1 MTSIHVTAS
10 REYDVLVQPGLLD
23 DAGAQIARTLGV
35 GRTAAVVAGETVAG
49 LYAARL
55 EASLTRAG
63 FRVVT
68 FTYPGGEHCK
78 TLATYAALLDFL
90 AAHRLSRSD
99 LIVAL
104 GGGVTGDL
112 AGFAAATYQR
122 GIPFV
127 QVPTTLLAAV
137 DSSVGGKT
145 AVNLPSGKNQVGCF
159 YQPSLVLCDPDTLQ
173 TLPPEEYRNG
183 CAEVIKYAVLRSA
196 PFFDELRAQPVSAQ
210 VGHVI
215 ATCVGM
221 KRDLVAADEFDL
233 KYRDSIDR
241 ESAYEIITAANEEL
255 ERQRVEAEEAA
266 AAEKQRL
273 KDEAAAEKQR
283 QKEEA
288 AAEKARLKEE
298 AAAEKLR
305 LKEEAAAE
313 KARLKEE
320 AAAEKA
326 REKEAAAK
334 KKVAQRAVTNA
345 ASSVASSLSTNLV
358 NSVLGGRQKSAS
370 AIAGQAAKS
379 ALSSVA
385 RSGSTAII
393 RGLFGTKK

>member
-1 MTSIHVTAS
+1 MTTIHVTAS

-23 DAGAQIARTLGV
+23 DAGTLIAHTLGA

-68 FTYPGGEHCK
+68 FAYPGGEHCK

-90 AAHRLSRSD
+90 AAHRLSRSN

-145 AVNLPSGKNQVGCF
+145 AVNLDSGKNQVGCF

-183 CAEVIKYAVLRSA
+183 CAEVVKYAVLRSA

-221 KRDLVAADEFDL
+221 KRDLVAADEFD
-233 KYRDSIDR
+233 RGS
-241 ESAYEIITAANEEL
+241 
-255 ERQRVEAEEAA
+255 RQLLNLGHTFGHAVEACSGYTVPHGCGVSIGMAVIARAA
-266 AAEKQRL
+266 ARRGICTDDTCAQILALLRQYGLPTETDFCRDALADAARADKKIADGALHLIVPERIGCCRIETVPAEDIPAWL
-273 KDEAAAEKQR
+273 AD
-283 QKEEA
+283 
-288 AAEKARLKEE
+288 
-298 AAAEKLR
+298 
-305 LKEEAAAE
+305 
-313 KARLKEE
+313 
-320 AAAEKA
+320 
-326 REKEAAAK
+326 
-334 KKVAQRAVTNA
+334 
-345 ASSVASSLSTNLV
+345 
-358 NSVLGGRQKSAS
+358 GG
-370 AIAGQAAKS
+370 I
-379 ALSSVA
+379 V
-385 RSGSTAII
+385 
-393 RGLFGTKK
+393 